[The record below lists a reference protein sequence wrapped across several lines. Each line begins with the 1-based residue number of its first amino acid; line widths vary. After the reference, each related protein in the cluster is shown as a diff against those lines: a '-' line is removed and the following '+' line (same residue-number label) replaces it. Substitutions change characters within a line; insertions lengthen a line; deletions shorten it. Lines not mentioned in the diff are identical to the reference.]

1 MTDFKATFNKKTE
14 KTTYY
19 VDNRRVSEEVYN
31 VKQTI
36 CRIAGKSYNSSLLT
50 SDKKY
55 IRSSFSYN

>member
-1 MTDFKATFNKKTE
+1 MTDFRTTFNKRTE

-19 VDNRRVSEEVYN
+19 VDNKRVNEEVYN
-31 VKQTI
+31 LKQSI
-36 CRIAGKSYNSSLLT
+36 CRIAGKSFNSSLLT